1 MSRNQRIALI
11 ALAVAVA
18 AAAFVIAQPGGDDE
32 EEARTSGA
40 KAGETATPSDRAR
53 TAEAKPPPAVER
65 IRVEGGRPVGGV
77 KEIRVRQGD
86 TVRIAVS
93 ADAADEIH
101 LHGYDIT
108 RRPAPGRPARFVF
121 EANAEGVFDMESHVA
136 EDAGKEP
143 LVARLVV
150 EPE

>member
-1 MSRNQRIALI
+1 VSRNQRIALI

-18 AAAFVIAQPGGDDE
+18 AAAFVVAQPGDDDE

-40 KAGETATPSDRAR
+40 KAGETATSDRAR

-77 KEIRVRQGD
+77 KEITVKQGD

-108 RRPAPGRPARFVF
+108 KRPAPGRPARFVF

-136 EDAGKEP
+136 EHAGKEP

-150 EPE
+150 EPS

>member
-11 ALAVAVA
+11 ALTVAVA
-18 AAAFVIAQPGGDDE
+18 AAAFVVAQPGGDE

-40 KAGETATPSDRAR
+40 KAGETATPSEPGR
-53 TAEAKPPPAVER
+53 TAKAKSPPAVER

-77 KEIRVRQGD
+77 KEITVKKGD

-108 RRPAPGRPARFVF
+108 RRPAPGSPARFVF

-150 EPE
+150 EPS